1 MRSLSIDERVPFMA
15 ANEETE
21 PTAGSLGFVPEL
33 KLSGKRNLVL
43 RDKTILLKQTSIQR
57 SLCLPSKPSC
67 AEISFYNIL
76 WVESNGLNLSIDYVE
91 GTQSSELTVCKLEG
105 QVIDSTPKDL
115 KEWATVAMDRA
126 YGTSQRKKRALV
138 LVNPRSG
145 PGGGE
150 KKWATKSRP
159 IFEAARMPMDII
171 ATSHGGQATDI
182 CEKMDIDNF
191 DIVVGCAGDGMPYEI
206 FNGLGKRADASRALS
221 KIAVAHIPCGS
232 GNGMSVNLYGTHRPS
247 VAALAIV
254 KGITTPLDLTSV
266 IQGESR
272 LLSFMSQ
279 NVGMIAECDLATEH
293 LRWMGDNRFVVGF
306 LQRVMSGVAY
316 PCDIAAKV
324 EISGKNAIKSH
335 YHREQSQ
342 AGLSAVST
350 GKKTGHEDTSS
361 GGTIEEGLPEL
372 RYGTLNSSILSD
384 WELLRSDS
392 LGCLYV
398 GNMAFM
404 DRTNNF
410 FPAACPNDGFL
421 DMITVNSDIGTLQW
435 VKLMDA
441 VEKGTLLDNANVT
454 YKKISAFRVTPRDQD
469 DGYISIDGERIPFGP
484 FQCEVHRGLGRVIS
498 KNGTFEGTGPGSAHE
513 DWDEAVSMAEQMQ
526 A

>member
-1 MRSLSIDERVPFMA
+1 M
-15 ANEETE
+15 N
-21 PTAGSLGFVPEL
+21 
-33 KLSGKRNLVL
+33 
-43 RDKTILLKQTSIQR
+43 
-57 SLCLPSKPSC
+57 
-67 AEISFYNIL
+67 
-76 WVESNGLNLSIDYVE
+76 
-91 GTQSSELTVCKLEG
+91 
-105 QVIDSTPKDL
+105 
-115 KEWATVAMDRA
+115 RA

-150 KKWATKSRP
+150 KKWTTKSRP

-171 ATSHGGQATDI
+171 VTSHGGQATDI

-191 DIVVGCAGDGMPYEI
+191 DIVVGCAGD
-206 FNGLGKRADASRALS
+206 
-221 KIAVAHIPCGS
+221 
-232 GNGMSVNLYGTHRPS
+232 
-247 VAALAIV
+247 ALAIV
-254 KGITTPLDLTSV
+254 KGITTPLDLASV

-324 EISGKNAIKSH
+324 EIAGKNAIKSH

-350 GKKTGHEDTSS
+350 GKKTEHEDASS
-361 GGTIEEGLPEL
+361 GGTIGEGLPEL
-372 RYGTLNSSILSD
+372 RYGTLNSSIPSD
-384 WELLRSDS
+384 WEL
-392 LGCLYV
+392 
-398 GNMAFM
+398 MAFM

-410 FPAACPNDGFL
+410 FSAACPSDGFL

-498 KNGTFEGTGPGSAHE
+498 KNGAFEGTGPGGAHE